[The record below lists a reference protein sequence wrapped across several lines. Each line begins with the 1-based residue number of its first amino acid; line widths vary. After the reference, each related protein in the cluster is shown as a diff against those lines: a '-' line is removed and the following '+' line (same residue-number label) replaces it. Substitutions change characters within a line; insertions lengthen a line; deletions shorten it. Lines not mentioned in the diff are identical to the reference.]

1 MDASHFVVGGPGDSG
16 ILYMLT
22 YGPSFREIV
31 GAQFDLVSFDP
42 RGVGHSTPTLSLFAD
57 AAEANAYLST
67 YPSDVGTEP
76 DAFAR
81 AYAWGEVYSGIAA
94 QKLAQGEK
102 VWESVGTPAVAMDM
116 LAITRAFGKDV
127 VNYWGWS

>member
-1 MDASHFVVGGPGDSG
+1 MAFLLGWESYLRAIIGP
-16 ILYMLT
+16 T
-22 YGPSFREIV
+22 Y
-31 GAQFDLVSFDP
+31 DLVSFDP

-67 YPSDVGTEP
+67 YPSDVDTEP

-116 LAITRAFGKDV
+116 LAIARAFGKDV